1 MWEVAVSISFIFI
14 LELLPQCECC
24 FPLGHVEI
32 DVFGHMHSDGGAHYF
47 IYGFPLGCDR
57 SRFFTMANGCDL
69 SSDDQHIL
77 HHLFPQVKVFAVK
90 FLSQLI
96 LQLYL
101 ATFTMFLQQTLYS
114 ININKFIIHFFLLY
128 AILKIML
135 FLHLPEYN
143 RFIFN

>member
-1 MWEVAVSISFIFI
+1 MYTHRHTKSPLHLNYSVPHFLTDRSSRIVGFCRLIDGESHRYLPNVLCEDLADCFVHVPLF
-14 LELLPQCECC
+14 PQCECC

-90 FLSQLI
+90 F
-96 LQLYL
+96 
-101 ATFTMFLQQTLYS
+101 
-114 ININKFIIHFFLLY
+114 
-128 AILKIML
+128 
-135 FLHLPEYN
+135 
-143 RFIFN
+143 FNFNSYFKR